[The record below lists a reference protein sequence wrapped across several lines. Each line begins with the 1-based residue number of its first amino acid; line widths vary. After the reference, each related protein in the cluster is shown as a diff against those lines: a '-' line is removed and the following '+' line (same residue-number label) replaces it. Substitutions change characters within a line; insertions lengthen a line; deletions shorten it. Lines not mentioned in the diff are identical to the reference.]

1 MLQEAYH
8 EKLKGKSSIDMNN
21 GQIDFMSLLSTTEAT
36 LAMSMPM
43 IVKKTSITRQKE
55 HIIQAQDIQLEKIFS
70 NTTIA
75 STLDISTNEFTE
87 QFDNSTTFLS
97 DPENMPTTIIEQH
110 PSTLIN
116 TTEDP
121 EIVNITEQTNK
132 FLTSTPI
139 QWMDDANTIDDMT
152 TQNLIE
158 ETNTNGES
166 LVFTTTKT
174 INMIVDDDDD
184 KSDSLDQ
191 IITSPIDTS
200 EHNATTN
207 SQIAYSQLFYKFYQ
221 QILRNTPLPSDSS
234 FVNNN
239 NNTADVLLSWL
250 RKHFSS
256 LTTTIET
263 PTVPSLLINDIRTS
277 SIPLQRI
284 DMDDVLHQMN
294 NNIDNE
300 H

>member
-1 MLQEAYH
+1 
-8 EKLKGKSSIDMNN
+8 
-21 GQIDFMSLLSTTEAT
+21 
-36 LAMSMPM
+36 
-43 IVKKTSITRQKE
+43 
-55 HIIQAQDIQLEKIFS
+55 
-70 NTTIA
+70 
-75 STLDISTNEFTE
+75 
-87 QFDNSTTFLS
+87 
-97 DPENMPTTIIEQH
+97 
-110 PSTLIN
+110 
-116 TTEDP
+116 
-121 EIVNITEQTNK
+121 
-132 FLTSTPI
+132 
-139 QWMDDANTIDDMT
+139 MDDANTIDDMT

-158 ETNTNGES
+158 ETNTNGEF
-166 LVFTTTKT
+166 VIFPTRKT
-174 INMIVDDDDD
+174 INIIVDDDDYDDDD

-221 QILRNTPLPSDSS
+221 QILRNTSLASDSS

-256 LTTTIET
+256 LTTTMET
-263 PTVPSLLINDIRTS
+263 PSVPSLLTNDIRTS

>member
-36 LAMSMPM
+36 

-70 NTTIA
+70 HTTIA

-97 DPENMPTTIIEQH
+97 DPENMTTTIIEQR
-110 PSTLIN
+110 PSTLII

-121 EIVNITEQTNK
+121 EIVNITEQT
-132 FLTSTPI
+132 TSTPI
-139 QWMDDANTIDDMT
+139 RWMNDANTIDDMT

-166 LVFTTTKT
+166 VVFTTTKT
-174 INMIVDDDDD
+174 INIIADDDDD

-191 IITSPIDTS
+191 IITSPIATS

-221 QILRNTPLPSDSS
+221 QILRNTSLASDSS